1 MTEEC
6 ITTPH
11 FYKPPN
17 HQTRQSVHAAGG
29 SRPGVFKG
37 DRDTLS
43 RKKSGQ
49 TSPAGPRNGMPAAT
63 WALSETTPG
72 SEHGLACTLF
82 SQGLR
87 KQAGEPQGLTE
98 FFLAFSFLIR
108 VAVNIQNIKKF
119 LGAQPSLFSYCE
131 RALYVDCGRFVLG
144 LGQSLSPA
152 PEALPSGHTHAA
164 FTKGRRSGTKAHG
177 MFHVVSKQS
186 QQHPRAHSSVD
197 GINGCG
203 AERAVSTAS
212 NHQRGKI
219 KRQMRRNTSPRAGNN
234 SSKQTQ
240 QSPAGRLVY
249 RSLRTIF
256 KTDSMSSGW
265 DLLD

>member
-72 SEHGLACTLF
+72 SEHGPACTLF

-131 RALYVDCGRFVLG
+131 RALYVDCGRFVPG

-152 PEALPSGHTHAA
+152 PAALPSGHTRSVYERKEIWHKSARHVPRSLQA
-164 FTKGRRSGTKAHG
+164 IATAPKGSFQRRWDKWMWRRKSGEY
-177 MFHVVSKQS
+177 SKQPPERKNKATNEKKHIS
-186 QQHPRAHSSVD
+186 P
-197 GINGCG
+197 CG
-203 AERAVSTAS
+203 
-212 NHQRGKI
+212 Q
-219 KRQMRRNTSPRAGNN
+219 
-234 SSKQTQ
+234 
-240 QSPAGRLVY
+240 
-249 RSLRTIF
+249 
-256 KTDSMSSGW
+256 
-265 DLLD
+265 